1 MSKYDL
7 LRKECFDAAF
17 GKPQPVLSAQT
28 LAERNA
34 RIAVASSQPS
44 SIRTSH
50 SDPTNVLI
58 RASGDDQA
66 NTGRKRGM
74 VLPFQPLSI
83 TFEDIHYSVD
93 MPQVRN
99 TGQVNRVCKKS
110 YCTLPENGVF
120 NFIIKIKIERFLGES
135 ENCHLSDY

>member
-34 RIAVASSQPS
+34 RIAVTSSQPS
-44 SIRTSH
+44 SIRASH
-50 SDPTNVLI
+50 SDPNNVLLS
-58 RASGDDQA
+58 AGGGEEA

-74 VLPFQPLSI
+74 VLPFQPLCI
-83 TFEDIHYSVD
+83 TFEDIHYTVD
-93 MPQVRN
+93 MPQVKY
-99 TGQVNRVCKKS
+99 TAMLIAVWSLYCKMMLHRLLHFL
-110 YCTLPENGVF
+110 YILI
-120 NFIIKIKIERFLGES
+120 FI
-135 ENCHLSDY
+135 